1 LAGCLLYIP
10 FVKILDKGK
19 LKTEAEAAQAEGHPQ
34 TESIDATGETV

>member
-10 FVKILDKGK
+10 FVKVLDKGK
-19 LKTEAEAAQAEGHPQ
+19 LKTEAEAAQAEVQ